1 MADTTFISKV
11 TAIAASWLQD
21 INDTVYKVFAAA
33 KTATDARAA
42 LQVPSNARAINTTA
56 PLTGGGDLSADR
68 TLGISDAT
76 DAAKGV
82 IQLAGDLSGTAGAPT
97 VPGLTSKVPTTR
109 AVNTTAPLT
118 GGGALSADLT
128 LGVSAA
134 SDTAQ
139 GVVELATN
147 AETITGTDAVR
158 AVTPAGLAAKVAS
171 ETAQGI
177 VELATA
183 AETTTGTDTT
193 RAVHPAGLKVE
204 LGKKI
209 YLLDKA
215 TTTVDVVNTAAET
228 DLYRFTVPGN
238 TLGTDKALRLSIL
251 GDYLNNSGASRL
263 LTLAI
268 KFGATTLATGSIVTV
283 AASAN
288 RGVWSLY
295 VVLYA
300 KGATNVQNSVGRV
313 SMITSGQA
321 GMDGGWFSLTD
332 LHGFHRAIAE
342 DSTGSKDIAVTTT
355 HPVADA
361 NLSMRMLDARLE
373 LLP

>member
-56 PLTGGGDLSADR
+56 PLTGGGDLGADR
-68 TLGISDAT
+68 TLGVSDAT
-76 DAAKGV
+76 GAAKGV

-204 LGKKI
+204 LDKKESV
-209 YLLDKA
+209 LH
-215 TTTVDVVNTAAET
+215 VNTTAVGNVGTGT
-228 DLYRFTVPGN
+228 DDLMSYSLPAN
-238 TLGTDKALRLSIL
+238 TLSVDGKALRITAWGTTANNANAKSLTILFGSGGQIFAMTTSINGQWKITMFVL
-251 GDYLNNSGASRL
+251 RTGSNAQDRTIEIVETPGGS
-263 LTLAI
+263 TLA
-268 KFGATTLATGSIVTV
+268 
-283 AASAN
+283 ASK
-288 RGVWSLY
+288 L
-295 VVLYA
+295 
-300 KGATNVQNSVGRV
+300 SV
-313 SMITSGQA
+313 
-321 GMDGGWFSLTD
+321 
-332 LHGFHRAIAE
+332 
-342 DSTGSKDIAVTTT
+342 STGTLTETDSSAITIKLTGAATSNNDIVQEG
-355 HPVADA
+355 
-361 NLSMRMLDARLE
+361 MLVE
-373 LLP
+373 LLN